1 MKKFLAL
8 LILILCIACGVYLF
22 SLYNLLDSYFNKEDN
37 PHLSLEIDATF
48 DKTEKGEGLYSV
60 YINDNLRE
68 SFDNFFDAVK
78 YAEEKKRAI
87 IKENKEGHI
96 IWSNYP
102 DFSVIIGNTESEFAN
117 FSAALQFAS
126 SNKGSIIIYKKTD
139 TIIWEDQGEKPGGV
153 FIEAPMIKQLPE
165 LARGCEVTS
174 LAMLL
179 NYNGITVDKME
190 LAEKIH
196 KNPNEYSIKNGIK
209 YSGNPHR
216 GFVGDIYNFRNHG
229 LGVYN
234 EPIFELLSEYTDKGL
249 NYTGCDFSDLYYSLN
264 NSQPI
269 WVIINTS
276 YSYLPE
282 SSFETWL
289 TEDGEIKI
297 TYKEHS
303 VLVTGYDE
311 NYIYFNDPYGLKKS
325 APKKDF
331 IEAWVQ
337 MGSQAIG
344 MVIE

>member
-1 MKKFLAL
+1 MKKFFAF
-8 LILILCIACGVYLF
+8 LIFILCIACGVYLF
-22 SLYNLLDSYFNKEDN
+22 SLYNLLDSYLNKVDN
-37 PHLSLEIDATF
+37 PHSAIEIDTAF
-48 DKTEKGEGLYSV
+48 DRTEKGEGLYSV
-60 YINDNLRE
+60 YINDKARE

-117 FSAALQFAS
+117 FSAALKFAS
-126 SNKGSIIIYKKTD
+126 SNEGAVILYKKS
-139 TIIWEDQGEKPGGV
+139 TILWEGREEKPGGV
-153 FIEAPMIKQLPE
+153 FIEAPLIKQLPE

-179 NYNGITVDKME
+179 NYNGIKVDKME
-190 LAEKIH
+190 LAQNIN
-196 KNPNEYSIKNGIK
+196 KNPNEHSVKNGVT

-234 EPIFELLSEYTDKGL
+234 EPIFELLSAYTDKGL

-264 NSQPI
+264 HAQPI
-269 WVIINTS
+269 WVIISSS
-276 YSYLPE
+276 YSPLPE
-282 SSFETWL
+282 ESFETWL

-311 NYIYFNDPYGLKKS
+311 NYIYFNDPYGLQKS
-325 APKKDF
+325 APKKAF
-331 IEAWVQ
+331 IDAWVQ
-337 MGSQAIG
+337 MGRQAIG